1 MTAWHKLHKLSY
13 WATLLVR
20 FWGKSPLPNQ
30 QPCWWLS
37 VKSCSVIERPL
48 TVVDGLLHFLDF
60 ASVGSYSEYA
70 ASLWP
75 FIVESYQH
83 LLQGFRERGRREG
96 GREGGRGKEWR
107 KEEEEDR
114 KEGEGGEDCDGK
126 YSHHVKIL
134 FSLARTLEMLIN

>member
-1 MTAWHKLHKLSY
+1 M
-13 WATLLVR
+13 
-20 FWGKSPLPNQ
+20 
-30 QPCWWLS
+30 

-83 LLQGFRERGRREG
+83 LLQGFRERGREG
-96 GREGGRGKEWR
+96 GARNEGRKRKKTGR
-107 KEEEEDR
+107 KERE
-114 KEGEGGEDCDGK
+114 
-126 YSHHVKIL
+126 VKIVMG
-134 FSLARTLEMLIN
+134 STAIM